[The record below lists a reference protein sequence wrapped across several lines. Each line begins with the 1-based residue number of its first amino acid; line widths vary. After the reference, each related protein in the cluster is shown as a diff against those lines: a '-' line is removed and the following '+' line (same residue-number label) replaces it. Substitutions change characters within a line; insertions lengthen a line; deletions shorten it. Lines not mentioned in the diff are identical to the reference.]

1 MPPRPSSRSRSS
13 AAPRRAAPP
22 SADGYKTLRAAIDTR
37 TFAPVYYLH
46 GDDDFLKDASL
57 QALLDTA
64 IDGATR
70 DFNCETRDGAA
81 LDAETL
87 GSLLATPPML
97 AHRRAVVVRD
107 VHLLKKAARAEL
119 DRYLKSPA
127 SDTLAILITPA
138 GQATDASLASSSLAC
153 VFDPLTPERVRKWI
167 AHHASTVLGVTVTTE
182 ATILLQQSVG
192 DNLQQL
198 ASELDKCSSYA
209 RGAQRDSIDRTVP
222 GIAHPVTT
230 DGDAST
236 GTGAAVLDEPV
247 VIVDDAAVSAVVG
260 VRRGE
265 TVTDLIDAILLRDVA
280 RSVSLVPFV
289 LTQPKVSA
297 VSIVMMLGTQMLAMA
312 WGRAKRD
319 AGWSSSQL
327 AREYMSYMRET
338 GGFVGRPWGE
348 AGSLWTR
355 AVEKWQP
362 DELRRALRLL
372 FDADVALKDTR
383 VSNEEQIMMTLV
395 MAMVPA
401 ARGRAA

>member
-1 MPPRPSSRSRSS
+1 MPPRSSPRSRSS
-13 AAPRRAAPP
+13 AAPRRAAAP
-22 SADGYKTLRAAIDTR
+22 SADGYKTLRAAIDAR

-57 QALLDTA
+57 HALLDAA

-70 DFNCETRDGAA
+70 DFNCEVRDGAA

-97 AHRRAVVVRD
+97 AARRAVVVRD
-107 VHLLKKAARAEL
+107 VHLLKKQARAEL

-127 SDTLAILITPA
+127 SDTLAVLITPA
-138 GQATDASLASSSLAC
+138 GQAADAALADASLAC

-198 ASELDKCSSYA
+198 AAELDKCSSYA
-209 RGAQRDSIDRTVP
+209 RGAQTVGATAVRALTAEGNRDIT
-222 GIAHPVTT
+222 A
-230 DGDAST
+230 
-236 GTGAAVLDEPV
+236 GAALLEAPV
-247 VIVDDAAVSAVVG
+247 VIIDDAAVSAVVG

-265 TVTDLIDAILLRDVA
+265 TVTDLIDAIVLRDVA

-289 LTQPKVSA
+289 LTQPKVTA
-297 VSIVMMLGTQMLAMA
+297 VSIVMTLGTQMLAMA

-319 AGWSSSQL
+319 SGWSSSQL
-327 AREYMSYMRET
+327 SREYMQYLRGV
-338 GGFVGRPWGE
+338 GGLVGRPWGE
-348 AGSLWTR
+348 AGPLWTR

-372 FDADVALKDTR
+372 LDADVALKDTR
-383 VSNEEQIMMTLV
+383 VSNEEQIMTTLV
-395 MAMVPA
+395 MALVPA

>member
-1 MPPRPSSRSRSS
+1 MPPRSPSRSRTSS
-13 AAPRRAAPP
+13 APRRAAPP
-22 SADGYKTLRAAIDTR
+22 SADGYKTLRAAIDSR

-57 QALLDTA
+57 HALLDAA

-70 DFNCETRDGAA
+70 DFNCEIRDGAA
-81 LDAETL
+81 IDAETL
-87 GSLLATPPML
+87 GSLLNTPPML
-97 AHRRAVVVRD
+97 AERRAVVVRD
-107 VHLLKKAARAEL
+107 VHLLKKQARAEL

-127 SDTLAILITPA
+127 SDTLAVLIAPT
-138 GQATDASLASSSLAC
+138 GQSADASLANASLAC

-167 AHHASTVLGVTVTTE
+167 AHHANTVLGVTVTTE

-192 DNLQQL
+192 NDLQQL

-209 RGAQRDSIDRTVP
+209 RGAQAGALRASPT
-222 GIAHPVTT
+222 VTT
-230 DGDAST
+230 EGDRAV
-236 GTGAAVLDEPV
+236 GTRATVLDEPV
-247 VIVDDAAVSAVVG
+247 VIIDDAAVSAVVG

-265 TVTDLIDAILLRDVA
+265 TVTDLLDAILLRDVA

-297 VSIVMMLGTQMLAMA
+297 VSMVMMLGTQMLALA
-312 WGRAKRD
+312 WGRAKRNG
-319 AGWSSSQL
+319 GWSTSQL
-327 AREYMSYMRET
+327 AREYTSYMRET

-348 AGSLWTR
+348 AGALWTR
-355 AVEKWQP
+355 AVEKWHA

-372 FDADVALKDTR
+372 LDADVALKDTR
-383 VSNEEQIMMTLV
+383 VSNEEQIVMTLV

-401 ARGRAA
+401 ARGQAA

>member
-1 MPPRPSSRSRSS
+1 M
-13 AAPRRAAPP
+13 
-22 SADGYKTLRAAIDTR
+22 
-37 TFAPVYYLH
+37 YYLH

-57 QALLDTA
+57 HALLDIA

-70 DFNCETRDGAA
+70 DFNCEIRDGAT

-97 AHRRAVVVRD
+97 AERRAVVVRD

-138 GQATDASLASSSLAC
+138 GQTTDASLASTCLAC

-182 ATILLQQSVG
+182 AAILLQQSVG

-209 RGAQRDSIDRTVP
+209 RGAQRGGTGTVQA
-222 GIAHPVTT
+222 GSSHGVTT
-230 DGDAST
+230 DGEHAT
-236 GTGAAVLDEPV
+236 GTGAAVSDEAV
-247 VIVDDAAVSAVVG
+247 VIIDDAAVSAVVG

-265 TVTDLIDAILLRDVA
+265 TVTDLIDAIVLRDVA

-297 VSIVMMLGTQMLAMA
+297 VSLVMMLGTQMLAMA

-327 AREYMSYMRET
+327 AREYMTYMRET

-355 AVEKWQP
+355 AVEKWQH

-401 ARGRAA
+401 TRRRAA